1 MKRSKARS
9 DPSASSTLAA
19 KMFRGFADPIRLAIL
34 LDLLG
39 GERRVVD
46 LVARVGTSQPNVS
59 GHLACLKDCGL
70 IADRPEGR
78 QVFYRIALPEVFGML
93 RAAEAALAAIGHAVE
108 LCPNYELA
116 ANPTTNGARRDPT
129 TS

>member
-1 MKRSKARS
+1 MIRKGARS

-19 KMFRGFADPIRLAIL
+19 KVFRGFADPIRLATLLEL
-34 LDLLG
+34 LD

-46 LVARVGTSQPNVS
+46 LVARVGTSQPNIS

-78 QVFYRIALPEVFGML
+78 QVFYRIALPEVFRML
-93 RAAEAALAAIGHAVE
+93 RAAEDVLAAIGHTVE
-108 LCPNYELA
+108 LCPNYELVA
-116 ANPTTNGARRDPT
+116 SPGGQPWGRGPA